1 MKNKTA
7 LIMVDVQND
16 FCPGGSLA
24 VAEGDKIVEQLN
36 LLQQKVDVVVATR
49 DWHLPMTK
57 HFKVGGG
64 MWPVHCVE
72 RTNGAEFHPEL
83 KLDNAVVFSKGMDP
97 DDDGGYSGFDGITE
111 DGVSLEI
118 FLRSKRIT
126 HLLIGGLAT
135 DYCVRHTV
143 LDGLKERFKVVLLED
158 AIRGAD
164 IRPGDSE
171 RAIAEMIRA
180 GAEKRCD
187 LARIPA

>member
-135 DYCVRHTV
+135 DYCVKATV
-143 LDGLKERFKVVLLED
+143 LDALKRGFKVTLECD
-158 AIRGAD
+158 AIRSVD
-164 IRPGDSE
+164 LNPGDGE
-171 RAIAEMIRA
+171 RAIKEMTDA
-180 GAEKRCD
+180 GAVLSPR
-187 LARIPA
+187 